1 MLKLSTTV
9 RTILSSTACMLL
21 SLGWSSA
28 AQSPRSPVLAP
39 PPAAIQ
45 PAFDGTIHLQVVI
58 TDPKGNVVSGLAP
71 SDFTVLDNKSPRDLL
86 TIQPVDGTAQP
97 STVVIVFDTVNTP
110 FIAVSYQRIQ
120 IEKFLRLN
128 NGHLSQ
134 PTTFAVLTDQHMQ
147 LYNQVTRDGNQ
158 LATAVQA
165 TDIGLRTI
173 TRAQG
178 FYGADDRQ
186 QISMQGLARLATQLS
201 KVPGHKLVLWMS
213 PGWPLLS
220 GPNVI
225 LDSQQE
231 NAIFHSV
238 VAISALLRNAN
249 VTLYSLNSWGANEN
263 LARVFYYQSF
273 TDGLKKPGD
282 SQIGN
287 LGLQVF
293 AEQSGGLV
301 LNSSGV
307 VEMLQQSYA
316 DAAHYYDL
324 TLKAPPAEH
333 PDEYHA
339 LKITVDRPGL
349 RARTREGYY
358 DQPLGTAKP

>member
-1 MLKLSTTV
+1 MSKI
-9 RTILSSTACMLL
+9 RRILFSAACTLCSL
-21 SLGWSSA
+21 SLIATAQRPRGPVIVPTPQVP
-28 AQSPRSPVLAP
+28 AQS
-39 PPAAIQ
+39 
-45 PAFDGTIHLQVVI
+45 AFDGTIRLQVVV
-58 TDPKGNVVSGLAP
+58 TDHKGNVISGLAP
-71 SDFTVLDNKSPRDLL
+71 SDFTILDNKSAHDVL
-86 TIQPVDGTAQP
+86 TVQPIDGTVQP
-97 STVVIVFDTVNTP
+97 STVVIVLDTVNTP
-110 FIAVSYQRIQ
+110 FINVSYQRSQ

-128 NGHLSQ
+128 NGQLSQ
-134 PTTFAVLTDQHMQ
+134 PTTFAVLTDQQMR

-158 LATAVQA
+158 LAAAMQA

-186 QISMQGLARLATQLS
+186 QIASHGLSELATQLS
-201 KVPGHKLVLWMS
+201 HQPGHKLVIWMS

-225 LDSQQE
+225 LDSQQDE
-231 NAIFHSV
+231 AIFHSV
-238 VAISALLRNAN
+238 VAFNTMLRDAN
-249 VTLYSLNSWGANEN
+249 ITLYSLNSWGATEN
-263 LARVFYYQSF
+263 LARAFYYQSF

-307 VEMLQQSYA
+307 VQMLQQSYA
-316 DAAHYYDL
+316 DASHYYEV

-333 PDEYHA
+333 PDEYHS
-339 LKITVDRPGL
+339 LKVIVDRPGL
-349 RARTREGYY
+349 QARTREGYY
-358 DQPLGTAKP
+358 DQPLAPADKP